1 MVAKHSLDLRTKQ
14 PRPRYK
20 GVVLFQNLYSFSCG
34 SRKSES
40 YVKRCIIYS
49 GRDMKLVIYIYKT
62 LYILHP
68 RFLMVLTK
76 TEIPITATIPPMAR
90 LIDKIGYVSSD
101 VF

>member
-1 MVAKHSLDLRTKQ
+1 
-14 PRPRYK
+14 
-20 GVVLFQNLYSFSCG
+20 
-34 SRKSES
+34 
-40 YVKRCIIYS
+40 
-49 GRDMKLVIYIYKT
+49 MKLVIYIYKT

-68 RFLMVLTK
+68 RFLMKLTK

>member
-1 MVAKHSLDLRTKQ
+1 MVAQHSLDLRTKQ

-20 GVVLFQNLYSFSCG
+20 GAVLFPNLYSFSCG

-49 GRDMKLVIYIYKT
+49 GRDIYIYKT

-68 RFLMVLTK
+68 RFLMILTK
-76 TEIPITATIPPMAR
+76 TEIPITATIPPKAR
-90 LIDKIGYVSSD
+90 LIDKTRYVSSD
-101 VF
+101 VL